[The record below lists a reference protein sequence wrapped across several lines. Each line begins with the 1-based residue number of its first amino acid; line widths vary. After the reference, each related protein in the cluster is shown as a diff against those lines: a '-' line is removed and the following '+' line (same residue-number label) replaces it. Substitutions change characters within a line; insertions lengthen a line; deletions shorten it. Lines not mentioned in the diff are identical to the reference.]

1 MLSRFTPF
9 LPGRVGCIPYLSPLK
24 AIPKRTRVFFPY
36 YTTSSSRR
44 SLISA
49 RQINLTPAFLQKIP
63 QRVSGLNIYSHKYDG
78 LATVRKVT
86 RRIRNITLGVLG
98 ISTGTVIV
106 LLAWNKE
113 FREKCYLTCAGLF
126 RSSVT
131 ILTWYEVQN
140 PFLNHSFPIYTF
152 FFNRVLLQ

>member
-1 MLSRFTPF
+1 MLSRFTLFFPS
-9 LPGRVGCIPYLSPLK
+9 RVRCTPHLSPLK
-24 AIPKRTRVFFPY
+24 TIPRRTRPFLPY
-36 YTTSSSRR
+36 QPTSSSCRPF
-44 SLISA
+44 ISP
-49 RQINLTPAFLQKIP
+49 RQIILTSAFLQKIP
-63 QRVSGLNIYSHKYDG
+63 RVSGLNYRSHRSDG
-78 LATVRKVT
+78 LVTVRKVT
-86 RRIRNITLGVLG
+86 RRIRTITLGVLG

-140 PFLNHSFPIYTF
+140 PFLNHSVPIYP
-152 FFNRVLLQ
+152 